1 MSSALKGPSQEG
13 GSDRER
19 ERARAGQRGRGYTGG
34 SVRDTLGEKGYWGHT
49 STPQPKEGACEG
61 KAEAAV
67 PALGWYHVKLS
78 ASSLFLHR
86 RFVSHANSGSGP
98 NLPGQALRPNWQ
110 GREKE
115 EGVGGGVLQMGWGV
129 RV

>member
-1 MSSALKGPSQEG
+1 M
-13 GSDRER
+13 
-19 ERARAGQRGRGYTGG
+19 
-34 SVRDTLGEKGYWGHT
+34 RDTLGEKGYWGHT
-49 STPQPKEGACEG
+49 STSQPKEGACEG

-110 GREKE
+110 GQEKE
-115 EGVGGGVLQMGWGV
+115 EGVGGGASNGMGCKGIAGEEGV
-129 RV
+129 GMSKMPALSGH

>member
-1 MSSALKGPSQEG
+1 M
-13 GSDRER
+13 
-19 ERARAGQRGRGYTGG
+19 
-34 SVRDTLGEKGYWGHT
+34 RDTLGEKGYWGHT
-49 STPQPKEGACEG
+49 STSQPKEGACEG

-110 GREKE
+110 SQEKKRGWGGGSNGLGCKGIAGE
-115 EGVGGGVLQMGWGV
+115 EGVGMSKMPALSGH
-129 RV
+129 